1 MEKRREID
9 CTLLIPTDLI
19 EHMTVPVSRAGNVIE
34 WLLLRSGHKA
44 AGRRSGERLTTRYQ
58 KPSCP
63 LRKVN
68 FRVHPVVWHQL
79 GCFARVHGVS
89 RCLAFAMLLREYASG
104 ETEGTPSQP
113 PRKRFYLLYYE
124 LVRVVGRPTTISRRR
139 KYVDEALEA
148 RSKRIVR
155 EAQSRPWR

>member
-9 CTLLIPTDLI
+9 CTLLIPRDLI
-19 EHMTVPVSRAGNVIE
+19 GHMTVPLRRTGNMIE
-34 WLLLRSGHKA
+34 WLLLRSGHTA
-44 AGRRSGERLTTRYQ
+44 GGRRSGDRLTTRYQ
-58 KPSCP
+58 RPESP

-89 RCLAFAMLLREYASG
+89 RCLAFVMLLRAYASG
-104 ETEGTPSQP
+104 QTEGTPP
-113 PRKRFYLLYYE
+113 ETRKRFYLLYYE
-124 LVRVVGRPTTISRRR
+124 LVKVVGRPTTISRRR
-139 KYVDEALEA
+139 KYIDDALEA

-155 EAQSRPWR
+155 EAQSRWWP